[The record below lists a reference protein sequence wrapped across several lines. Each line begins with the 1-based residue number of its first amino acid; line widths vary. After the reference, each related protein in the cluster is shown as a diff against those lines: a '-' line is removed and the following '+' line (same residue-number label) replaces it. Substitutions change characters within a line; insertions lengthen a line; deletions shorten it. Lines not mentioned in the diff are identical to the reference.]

1 MDWTR
6 SETLALALHA
16 CTSCRGLGLR
26 IGKRGGINPC
36 NCVLRNIFRA
46 CFNRFRHCQEK
57 EKRLTRAVLEMVS
70 GKENRMTWGRK
81 EEEYCADFLLVT
93 KRTLT
98 PEEHKIFTFYHLLGA
113 DWKLCCRRLNLDRGL
128 FFHAVYRIEQKMG
141 KTFREL
147 QPYALYPLDDYFH
160 KSAMDVTPIAIPRP
174 ANTEDQRRPI
184 VVPIRPSVVNRPIL
198 DQEALPIPIA
208 A

>member
-1 MDWTR
+1 M
-6 SETLALALHA
+6 
-16 CTSCRGLGLR
+16 
-26 IGKRGGINPC
+26 
-36 NCVLRNIFRA
+36 V
-46 CFNRFRHCQEK
+46 
-57 EKRLTRAVLEMVS
+57 EMVS

-98 PEEHKIFTFYHLLGA
+98 PEEYQIFAFYHLQGA
-113 DWKLCCRRLNLDRGL
+113 DWKLCCRRLNMDRGL

-160 KSAMDVTPIAIPRP
+160 KSAMDVTPIANPRP
-174 ANTEDQRRPI
+174 ANMEDQRRPI
-184 VVPIRPSVVNRPIL
+184 VVPIRPTAANRPNLHADNIP
-198 DQEALPIPIA
+198 LPLA